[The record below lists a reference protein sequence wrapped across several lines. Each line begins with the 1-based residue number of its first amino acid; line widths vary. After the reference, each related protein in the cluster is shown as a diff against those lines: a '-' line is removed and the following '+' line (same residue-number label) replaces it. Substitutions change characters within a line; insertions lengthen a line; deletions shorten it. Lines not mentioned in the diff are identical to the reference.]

1 MSSPPRTIR
10 ALTQDA
16 SRRQA
21 ETCLFVKLLFVVQS
35 DTDPI
40 MQIDDVDRR
49 LLRFFQS
56 QPGASAAELAA
67 LVGLPR
73 STCWRRLERLEAA
86 GVIAGVEAII
96 DWRALG
102 FAVEVALRITLDK
115 TERNA
120 FDTFLAAARE
130 VPEVTEIQTF
140 LGRVDV
146 RLNVLARDMSH
157 YQEIYRSRILNLPH
171 ILDIEQLMLISDV
184 KTDEALPV

>member
-1 MSSPPRTIR
+1 
-10 ALTQDA
+10 
-16 SRRQA
+16 
-21 ETCLFVKLLFVVQS
+21 
-35 DTDPI
+35 